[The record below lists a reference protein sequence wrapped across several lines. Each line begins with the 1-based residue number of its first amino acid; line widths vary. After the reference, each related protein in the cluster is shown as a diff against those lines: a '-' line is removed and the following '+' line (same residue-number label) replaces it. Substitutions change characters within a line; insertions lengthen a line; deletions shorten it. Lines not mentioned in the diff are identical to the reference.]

1 MNSRCGLLCLPAV
14 IMAFAALSCSRPA
27 TAEQFVRNADR
38 DVYGRYVFD
47 VDMSDS
53 LAAYDISL
61 LSSFSCIDRDFA
73 PFVSMPLHLLWESPE
88 GQCFEDNVVLPG
100 SALKDSS
107 YYDKVLSDCLGEGLV
122 PERAGLWKLYVTA
135 PEDSLKKYGM
145 TGMGIRVDRK
155 TKHEDGTR

>member
-14 IMAFAALSCSRPA
+14 VMAFTALSCSRPA
-27 TAEQFVRNADR
+27 VAEQFVRNADR

-61 LSSFSCIDRDFA
+61 LASFSCIDRDFA
-73 PFVSMPLHLLWESPE
+73 HFVSMPLHLLWKSPE
-88 GQCFEDNVVLPG
+88 GQCFEDNVALAG

-107 YYDKVLSDCLGEGLV
+107 YYDKVLSDSLGEGLV
-122 PERAGLWKLYVTA
+122 PEKPGLWNLYVTV